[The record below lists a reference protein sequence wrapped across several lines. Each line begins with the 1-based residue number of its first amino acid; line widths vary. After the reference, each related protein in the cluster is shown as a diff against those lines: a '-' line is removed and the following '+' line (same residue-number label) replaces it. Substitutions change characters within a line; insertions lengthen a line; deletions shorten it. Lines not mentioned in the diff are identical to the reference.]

1 LHLGPEVPKEVFI
14 WQDPIPAVNH
24 PLIDANDIKDL
35 KAGILS
41 SGLSSS
47 ELISTAWAS
56 ASSLRGTDFRGG
68 ANGARIRLEP
78 QINWEANN
86 PEQLK
91 KVLANIT
98 ELQKKFN
105 DKSASK
111 KVSLADMIVLGG
123 VAAIEQGALKAGYKI
138 EVTFTPGRMDATKDQ
153 TDAASM
159 AVLEPMADGF
169 RNYMKKSYTLP
180 TEALLVDKAQMLTL
194 TAPEMTVL
202 VGGMRA
208 LDANYNGSKHGVLT
222 QRPGTLSNDFFV
234 NLLDMNIEWKAK
246 DATQEIFEGRS
257 RKTGQIVWTATRA
270 DLIFGSNSELRAL
283 TEVYAANDAKE
294 KFVKDFVQAWTKVM
308 NLDRYDLK

>member
-1 LHLGPEVPKEVFI
+1 
-14 WQDPIPAVNH
+14 
-24 PLIDANDIKDL
+24 
-35 KAGILS
+35 
-41 SGLSSS
+41 
-47 ELISTAWAS
+47 
-56 ASSLRGTDFRGG
+56 
-68 ANGARIRLEP
+68 
-78 QINWEANN
+78 
-86 PEQLK
+86 
-91 KVLANIT
+91 
-98 ELQKKFN
+98 
-105 DKSASK
+105 
-111 KVSLADMIVLGG
+111 
-123 VAAIEQGALKAGYKI
+123 
-138 EVTFTPGRMDATKDQ
+138 MDATKDQ

-246 DATQEIFEGRS
+246 DATQEIFEGRN
-257 RKTGQIVWTATRA
+257 RKTEQVVWTATRA

-283 TEVYAANDAKE
+283 AEVYAANDAKE
-294 KFVKDFVQAWTKVM
+294 KFVKDFIQAWTKVM